1 MADEK
6 QKQGSA
12 PVRPQARPGG
22 GGPRHAGF
30 AMPVE
35 RAKNAR
41 ETLARIWTYLRQET
55 PLLAGI
61 FGMVVISAGANL
73 VGPFLMG
80 VAIDRYILPGDMP
93 GLLRLAFVMLAFYV
107 IGAAATWLQNHWMVG
122 LAQRTVAAIRRD
134 LFNGMQSL
142 PVKYF
147 DTHAHGDTMSRL
159 TNDVEH
165 VANTLN
171 MSVTQVFNSFITVI
185 GTLAMMIYLS
195 PILTVVSIVTIPL
208 MALLTKVVATR
219 TRKYFA
225 EQQKHLGTLNGL
237 VEETISGQRVVKVF
251 QQEEAVM
258 EQFQQQNIELRD
270 AGLKAQIFSGVI
282 GPMMNVINNLNF
294 TILAAA
300 GGWLAI
306 QGLITVG
313 VIASFINYSRQFTR
327 PINELANQFNMLQSA
342 IAGAE
347 RCFEMMDEEPEPL
360 DEAGAVDLEN
370 IAGAVQLQN
379 VNFEYEPDVPVLKDV
394 NLDVRPGETIALVG
408 PTGAGKTT
416 IINLLTRFYDIQSG
430 AITIDGHDLRRINRR
445 SLRQLLG
452 IVLQDT
458 YLFSESIR
466 DNIRYGRLDATDE
479 EVEEAAK
486 MAFADTFIQRLPDGY
501 DTVLGEDGGGLSQGQ
516 RQLLSIAR
524 VILADPAILILDEAT
539 SSVDTRTEVYIQRAM
554 VQLMAG
560 RTCFVI
566 AHRLSTIR
574 DADRI
579 VVIDQGR
586 IVEEG
591 SHQELLAAGG
601 FYHDLYQSQFER
613 IAS

>member
-1 MADEK
+1 MADDK
-6 QKQGSA
+6 QKTAASSPP
-12 PVRPQARPGG
+12 PVRPGG
-22 GGPRHAGF
+22 GRPRHAGF

-35 RAKNAR
+35 RAKNTR
-41 ETLARIWTYLRQET
+41 ETLVRIWNYLRQET
-55 PLLAGI
+55 PLLAAI
-61 FGMVVISAGANL
+61 FGMVVVSAGTHL

-80 VAIDRYILPGDMP
+80 VAIDRYILPGDLS
-93 GLLRLAFVMLAFYV
+93 GLARLAMVMVAFYL
-107 IGAAATWLQNHWMVG
+107 IGSAATWLQNHWMVG

-134 LFNGMQSL
+134 LFNSMQSL

-171 MSVTQVFNSFITVI
+171 MSVTQVFNSIITVV
-185 GTLAMMIYLS
+185 GTLVMMIYLS
-195 PILTVVSIVTIPL
+195 PILTVVSLATIPL
-208 MALLTKVVATR
+208 MALLTKAVAKR
-219 TRKYFA
+219 TRKYFS

-251 QQEEAVM
+251 QQEKTVM
-258 EQFQQQNIELRD
+258 EQFQKQNVELRE
-270 AGLKAQIFSGVI
+270 AGLKAQVFSGVI

-294 TILAAA
+294 TLLAAA
-300 GGWLAI
+300 GGWLVI
-306 QGLITVG
+306 QGFITVG

-347 RCFEMMDEEPEPL
+347 RCFEMMDEKPEPL
-360 DEAGAVDLEN
+360 DEPGAVDLRG
-370 IAGAVQLQN
+370 IAGAVRLEH
-379 VNFEYEPDVPVLKDV
+379 VNFEYEKDVPVLKDV

-430 AITIDGHDLRRINRR
+430 SITIDGHDLRRINRR

-466 DNIRYGRLDATDE
+466 ENIRYGRLDASDE
-479 EVEEAAK
+479 EVEEAAR
-486 MAFADTFIQRLPDGY
+486 MAFADTFIQRLPEGY

-524 VILADPAILILDEAT
+524 AILADPAILILDEAT
-539 SSVDTRTEVYIQRAM
+539 SSVDTRTEVHIQRAM
-554 VQLMAG
+554 VHLMEG

-579 VVIDQGR
+579 VVIDEGR

-591 SHQELLAAGG
+591 THQELLTAGG
-601 FYHDLYQSQFER
+601 FYHDLYQSQFQR
-613 IAS
+613 VAS